1 MDNFPIEIIHHFVIL
16 PSPPIRELGKVQ
28 FDFNDDPFF
37 ADLNKQLEAVSTK
50 SKLEAEKA
58 KQLKTLSNRRASH
71 SAKIEASQRLL
82 EVSQELHVI
91 QWEVS
96 ATVALFAEQLCSCGE
111 SNSIFLH
118 YLREEKTVS
127 RPLVKRWS
135 RIPSIIPNYPVKAL
149 KQTTTTPVC
158 KACAETQGFNLS
170 TAEIFKSRNNTTFA
184 PGNSS
189 GEQNA

>member
-1 MDNFPIEIIHHFVIL
+1 M
-16 PSPPIRELGKVQ
+16 K

-37 ADLNKQLEAVSTK
+37 ADLNKQLEAVNTK

-71 SAKIEASQRLL
+71 SAKMEASQRLS
-82 EVSQELHVI
+82 EVSQELHAI

-96 ATVALFAEQLCSCGE
+96 ATVALFAEQICTCGK

-135 RIPSIIPNYPVKAL
+135 RIPSIIPNYPLKAL

-158 KACAETQGFNLS
+158 KDCAESQGLNLS
-170 TAEIFKSRNNTTFA
+170 TAEIFKSRNNATFA
-184 PGNSS
+184 PGTSS
-189 GEQNA
+189 GDSNA